1 MSDNIKVRKT
11 SIRNTTHRT
20 VHREQA
26 PKVRVKTPMTGGS
39 RLHTQ
44 DITKSYRTRKVVDG
58 ISIEVRTGEIVG
70 LFGPNGAGKT
80 TSFYMIIGF
89 IKPDSGRVLLDSEDI
104 TTLPMFMRAR
114 KGITYLPQ
122 EPSVFR
128 KMSVE
133 DNLKAILEFQNVD
146 GEMLEHKILELLE
159 VFKLEPLSKNI
170 ADSLS
175 GGERRRLEIA
185 RALMIAPK
193 FMLLD
198 EPFSGIDP
206 ISVTD
211 LKKIIHG
218 LKQKGIGILLS
229 DHNVRDSLP
238 ICDRAYVI
246 NNGKVLLEGTP
257 ERVAADKIVRE
268 VYLGEEFYIDA
279 GT

>member
-1 MSDNIKVRKT
+1 MLEVSKLFAENISKAYN
-11 SIRNTTHRT
+11 S
-20 VHREQA
+20 
-26 PKVRVKTPMTGGS
+26 
-39 RLHTQ
+39 
-44 DITKSYRTRKVVDG
+44 RKVVDE
-58 ISIEVRTGEIVG
+58 ITIHINTGEIVG

-80 TSFYMIIGF
+80 TTFYMIIGF
-89 IKPDSGRVLLDSEDI
+89 IKPDGGKILLDSEDV

-122 EPSVFR
+122 EPSVFK

-133 DNLKAILEFQNVD
+133 DNLKSIMEFHD
-146 GEMLEHKILELLE
+146 IDRAMMRHKILELLE
-159 VFKLEPLSKNI
+159 TFKLEHLSQNN

-185 RALMIAPK
+185 RALMIAPR

-206 ISVTD
+206 ISVSD
-211 LKKIIHG
+211 LKKIING
-218 LKQKGIGILLS
+218 LKKKGIGILLS

-257 ERVAADKIVRE
+257 EGVANNKIVRE
-268 VYLGEEFYIDA
+268 VYLGEEFYIDV

>member
-1 MSDNIKVRKT
+1 MTDTIT
-11 SIRNTTHRT
+11 SQSSILN
-20 VHREQA
+20 VE
-26 PKVRVKTPMTGGS
+26 
-39 RLHTQ
+39 
-44 DITKSYRTRKVVDG
+44 DISKSYRSRTVVDH
-58 ISIEVRTGEIVG
+58 ISMNVKTGEIVG

-89 IKPDSGRVLLDSEDI
+89 IKPDSGRILLDTEEI
-104 TTLPMFMRAR
+104 TLLPMFMRAR

-128 KMSVE
+128 KMTVE
-133 DNLKAILEFQNVD
+133 DNLKAILEFRDVD
-146 GEMLEHKILELLE
+146 HDMVEHRVLELLE
-159 VFKLEPLSKNI
+159 LFKLDHLIKNI
-170 ADSLS
+170 AESLS

-185 RALMIAPK
+185 RALMIAPR

-206 ISVTD
+206 ISVSD
-211 LKKIIHG
+211 LKKIIG
-218 LKQKGIGILLS
+218 NLKEQNIGILLS

-246 NNGKVLLEGTP
+246 NDGKVLLEGTP
-257 ERVAADKIVRE
+257 ESVTADKMVRQ
-268 VYLGEEFYIDA
+268 VYLGDEFHIHV

>member
-1 MSDNIKVRKT
+1 MLEVSKLFAENISKT
-11 SIRNTTHRT
+11 YNS
-20 VHREQA
+20 
-26 PKVRVKTPMTGGS
+26 
-39 RLHTQ
+39 
-44 DITKSYRTRKVVDG
+44 RKVVDE
-58 ISIEVRTGEIVG
+58 ITIHINTGEIVG

-80 TSFYMIIGF
+80 TTFYMIIGF
-89 IKPDSGRVLLDSEDI
+89 IKPDGGKILLDSEDV

-122 EPSVFR
+122 EPSVFK

-133 DNLKAILEFQNVD
+133 DNLKSIMEFHD
-146 GEMLEHKILELLE
+146 IDKAMMRHKILELLE
-159 VFKLEPLSKNI
+159 TFKLEHLSQNN

-185 RALMIAPK
+185 RALMIAPR

-206 ISVTD
+206 ISVSD
-211 LKKIIHG
+211 LKKIING
-218 LKQKGIGILLS
+218 LKKKGIGILLS

-257 ERVAADKIVRE
+257 EGVANDKIVRE
-268 VYLGEEFYIDA
+268 VYLGEEFYIDV

>member
-1 MSDNIKVRKT
+1 
-11 SIRNTTHRT
+11 
-20 VHREQA
+20 
-26 PKVRVKTPMTGGS
+26 VKEAA
-39 RLHTQ
+39 RLFA
-44 DITKSYRTRKVVDG
+44 DGISKSYNSRKVVDDVAVH
-58 ISIEVRTGEIVG
+58 ISTGEIVG

-89 IKPDSGRVLLDSEDI
+89 IKPDSGKILLDSEDI
-104 TTLPMFMRAR
+104 TGLPMFMRAR

-122 EPSVFR
+122 EPSVFK

-133 DNLKAILEFQNVD
+133 DNLKAILEFHGED
-146 GEMLEHKILELLE
+146 GETMGHRVLELLE
-159 VFKLEPLSKNI
+159 AFKLEHLAKNA

-185 RALMIAPK
+185 RALMIAPR

-206 ISVTD
+206 ISVSD
-211 LKKIIHG
+211 LKKIISG
-218 LKQKGIGILLS
+218 LKKRGIGILLS

-238 ICDRAYVI
+238 LCDRAYVL
-246 NNGKVLLEGTP
+246 NDGKVLLEGTP
-257 ERVAADKIVRE
+257 ELVAKDRIARE
-268 VYLGEEFYIDA
+268 VYLGEEFYIDV

>member
-1 MSDNIKVRKT
+1 MSGTDPQSSILNIEEI
-11 SIRNTTHRT
+11 S
-20 VHREQA
+20 
-26 PKVRVKTPMTGGS
+26 
-39 RLHTQ
+39 
-44 DITKSYRTRKVVDG
+44 KSYRSRTVVDH
-58 ISIEVRTGEIVG
+58 ISMHVKTGEIVG

-89 IKPDSGRVLLDSEDI
+89 IKPDNGRILLDTEEI
-104 TTLPMFMRAR
+104 TLLPMFMRAR

-128 KMSVE
+128 KMTVE
-133 DNLKAILEFQNVD
+133 DNLKAILEFRDVD
-146 GEMLEHKILELLE
+146 HDLVQHKVLELLE
-159 VFKLEPLSKNI
+159 FFKLEHLVKNV
-170 ADSLS
+170 AESLS

-185 RALMIAPK
+185 RALMIAPR

-206 ISVTD
+206 ISVSD
-211 LKKIIHG
+211 LKKIISN
-218 LKQKGIGILLS
+218 LREQGIGILLS

-246 NNGKVLLEGTP
+246 NDGKVLLEGTP
-257 ERVAADKIVRE
+257 ESVAADKMVRQ
-268 VYLGEEFYIDA
+268 VYLGDEFHIHV

>member
-1 MSDNIKVRKT
+1 MGQTNSNSMPASQLNV
-11 SIRNTTHRT
+11 
-20 VHREQA
+20 EA
-26 PKVRVKTPMTGGS
+26 
-39 RLHTQ
+39 
-44 DITKSYRTRKVVDG
+44 ITKSYRSRTVVDH
-58 ISIEVRTGEIVG
+58 ISMNVKMGEIVG

-89 IKPDSGRVLLDSEDI
+89 IKPDSGRILIDTEEI
-104 TTLPMFMRAR
+104 TLLPMFMRAR

-128 KMSVE
+128 KMTVE
-133 DNLKAILEFQNVD
+133 DNLKAILEFRDIDRETVD
-146 GEMLEHKILELLE
+146 HKVLELLE
-159 VFKLEPLSKNI
+159 FFKLDHLVSNVAE
-170 ADSLS
+170 SLS

-185 RALMIAPK
+185 RALMIAPR

-206 ISVTD
+206 ISVSD
-211 LKKIIHG
+211 LKKIITN
-218 LKQKGIGILLS
+218 LRDQGIGILLS

-246 NNGKVLLEGTP
+246 NDGKVLLEGTP
-257 ERVAADKIVRE
+257 EGVAADKMVRQ
-268 VYLGEEFYIDA
+268 VYLGDEFHIHV

>member
-1 MSDNIKVRKT
+1 MPTEKT
-11 SIRNTTHRT
+11 TLFAETIS
-20 VHREQA
+20 
-26 PKVRVKTPMTGGS
+26 
-39 RLHTQ
+39 
-44 DITKSYRTRKVVDG
+44 KSYRTRKVVDA
-58 ISIEVRTGEIVG
+58 ISLHVNTGEIVG

-89 IKPDSGRVLLDSEDI
+89 IKPDGGKILLDGEDI
-104 TTLPMFMRAR
+104 TNLPMFMRAR

-128 KMSVE
+128 KMTVE
-133 DNLKAILEFQNVD
+133 DNLKAILEFHETD
-146 GEMLEHKILELLE
+146 GEILEHRVMELLE
-159 VFKLEPLSKNI
+159 SFKLDHLSRNT
-170 ADSLS
+170 AESLS

-185 RALMIAPK
+185 RALMIAPR

-206 ISVTD
+206 ISVSD

-218 LKQKGIGILLS
+218 LQQKGIGILLS

-238 ICDRAYVI
+238 ICNRAYVV

-257 ERVAADKIVRE
+257 EGIAADKVVRE
-268 VYLGEEFYIDA
+268 VYLGEEFYIDVGA
-279 GT
+279 